1 MPVYKDCNNHEIND
15 IIDDAWEIGWFK
27 SNISFQSIFKK
38 WDLTEEE
45 LIIIMSDQLDTKS
58 FKQWEK
64 RIERRKQNIK
74 SFYGDQ

>member
-1 MPVYKDCNNHEIND
+1 MPVYKDFNNHEIND
-15 IIDDAWEIGWFK
+15 IIDDAWEIYWFK

-38 WDLTEEE
+38 WGLTEEE

-64 RIERRKQNIK
+64 RIEGRKQNIN
-74 SFYGDQ
+74 